1 MAEGVVVVVLSS
13 EEVDEIEWKRSWW
26 WLDQVEEVVG
36 GEEGDRVN
44 FSSLLQ
50 NANVDYMW
58 QGVVMG
64 LEIILVANMAG
75 QAHQAQVT

>member
-1 MAEGVVVVVLSS
+1 M
-13 EEVDEIEWKRSWW
+13 
-26 WLDQVEEVVG
+26 DQVEEAAE
-36 GEEGDRVN
+36 GEEVDRMN

-50 NANVDYMW
+50 NVNVDYMW

-64 LEIILVANMAG
+64 LEIILAANMAG

>member
-1 MAEGVVVVVLSS
+1 MVVV
-13 EEVDEIEWKRSWW
+13 EEGEWRRWSW
-26 WLDQVEEVVG
+26 WLDQVEEAVG
-36 GEEGDRVN
+36 GEEGDKMN
-44 FSSLLQ
+44 FFSLLQ

-64 LEIILVANMAG
+64 LEIILVSNMAG

>member
-1 MAEGVVVVVLSS
+1 MVVVVLVLLS
-13 EEVDEIEWKRSWW
+13 EEVEEVEWRRGR
-26 WLDQVEEVVG
+26 WLDQVEEAAE
-36 GEEGDRVN
+36 GEEGDRMN

-58 QGVVMG
+58 QEVVMG
-64 LEIILVANMAG
+64 LGIILAAG